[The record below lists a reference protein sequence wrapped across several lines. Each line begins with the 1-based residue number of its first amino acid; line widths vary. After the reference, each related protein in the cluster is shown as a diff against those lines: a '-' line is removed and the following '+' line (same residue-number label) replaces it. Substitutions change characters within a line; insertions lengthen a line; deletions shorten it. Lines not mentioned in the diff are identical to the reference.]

1 MNEWK
6 IFGMEKQYTMRF
18 DRGGMFYIIN
28 NVLDMLSIA
37 EKEHFK
43 FNLKLD
49 DCLYQQQGKIGHVW
63 NYYFEDLFE
72 IDQFESFPLYNY
84 KQFRK
89 DHLLAPRF
97 RNNRMD
103 PLLLPKNRLVAN
115 NFIVKY
121 IRLKPH
127 IQTKITDFID
137 KNQITNSLGL
147 HIRGPG
153 RVHGGMQYIL
163 DKLVLTEGVPF
174 QIYFKFV
181 DEFLEQ
187 DKKARIFLCS
197 DSGFVIEE
205 CKKHYGDRVFT
216 YDSLRSEY
224 GELHEEGDSK
234 NIDLSRYKLG
244 EDIIIEAYL
253 LSKTKFFIHGN
264 SNISNFVLCKNPS
277 LKHKYVF
284 SDVKT
289 NWHLIHFKKDL
300 VKVKDLIFPNNC

>member
-1 MNEWK
+1 
-6 IFGMEKQYTMRF
+6 MRF

-37 EKEHFK
+37 EIEHFK

-49 DCLYQQQGKIGHVW
+49 NSLYQQQGKEGHVW
-63 NYYFEDLFE
+63 NYYFENLFE
-72 IDQFESFPLYNY
+72 IDQFETHPVYNY
-84 KQFRK
+84 IQFRK

-103 PLLLPKNRLVAN
+103 PLLLPKNRIIAN
-115 NFIVKY
+115 NFIEKY

-127 IQTKITDFID
+127 IREKIEDFIN
-137 KNQITNSLGL
+137 KNDIENAVGL
-147 HIRGPG
+147 HMRGPG

-163 DKLVLTEGVPF
+163 EKLVLKEGVPF

-187 DKKARIFLCS
+187 NNKTKIFLCS
-197 DSGFVIEE
+197 DSSYVIDE
-205 CKKHYGDRVFT
+205 CKKIYGDRVLT

-224 GELHEEGDSK
+224 GELHEVDSK
-234 NIDLSRYKLG
+234 KTDFSRYKLG
-244 EDIIIEAYL
+244 EDIITEAFL
-253 LSKTKFFIHGN
+253 LSQTKYFIHGN

-284 SDVKT
+284 SAIKT
-289 NWHLIHFKKDL
+289 NWQLIHFKKDL
-300 VKVKDLIFPNNC
+300 ARIRDRIGWHKTAKPE